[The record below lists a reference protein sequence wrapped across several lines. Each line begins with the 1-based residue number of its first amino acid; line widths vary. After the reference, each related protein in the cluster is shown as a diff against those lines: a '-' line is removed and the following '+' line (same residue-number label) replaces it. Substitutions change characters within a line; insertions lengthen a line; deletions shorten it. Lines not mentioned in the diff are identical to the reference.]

1 MRRTI
6 IAGNWKMHKTVPEAV
21 GFARELK
28 IKSIAFNNIDIV
40 ICPTFTTLVPVWDII
55 RDSKIK
61 LGAQNIHWAEQG
73 AFTGEVSASMIET
86 CGCSFV
92 IIGHSERRQLFGET
106 DGIINKKLK
115 RALTT
120 KLIPIFC
127 VGETLE
133 QRKSKKTE
141 QVIDAQIRLGLDG
154 INIEVIKRVII
165 AYEPVW
171 AIGTGETATPEQA
184 EEVHSYIRQLIAN
197 LYNYEIAENLR
208 IQYGG
213 SVKPTNAKELLSQK
227 DIDGALIGGASLE
240 IESFIEIIKIA
251 EIINLE

>member
-1 MRRTI
+1 
-6 IAGNWKMHKTVPEAV
+6 MHKTVPEAV